1 MSGVDSTYLNGGFNP
16 YLSSLYSKGFDTNA
30 DYMSSASGLNNQ
42 ALQNYQQS
50 LLGNQTAFAGYPQL
64 TQDKFEKSGTSTR
77 ATAVGLGLG
86 AGTLATAGVYKLC
99 GDYVNPFKNSKFD
112 DKFLKAVEE
121 DHTAKIEKLYK
132 EELKKVLEDKNIGYN
147 ENEINSLRKI
157 AELGPEEARKKG
169 YKVSGN
175 WTKDGAAAK
184 VKEIDEALAT
194 VSKDKISKAYLSK
207 EGLEGTVS
215 HMNELTKQRSLIEG
229 MKDSDSLVD
238 LIKKNPK
245 TFGITETAEAEI
257 ASKAE
262 ELARTYGGNKAAAK
276 TYIGSIITTQQGH
289 IDTVRNKLIEAVKG
303 HYNETTNSLKES
315 APPELQKAFKS
326 FKFRKAGLAGLIA
339 AGAGLLL
346 GYTLGG
352 NKS

>member
-86 AGTLATAGVYKLC
+86 AGTLATAGIYKLG
-99 GDYVNPFKNSKFD
+99 GDYVNPFKDNKFD

-121 DHTAKIEKLYK
+121 DHTAKIEELYK
-132 EELKKVLEDKNIGYN
+132 KAKQEALTAKKITYN
-147 ENEINSLRKI
+147 ESQITSLRKI
-157 AELGPEEARKKG
+157 AELGPDEARKNGYTVKG
-169 YKVSGN
+169 K
-175 WTKDGAAAK
+175 WTKDRAAAK

-194 VSKDKISKAYLSK
+194 VSKDRIKANYLAEHS
-207 EGLEGTVS
+207 LDGTVS
-215 HMNELTKQRSLIEG
+215 KMNEFVKQRSLIEG
-229 MKDSDSLVD
+229 MKDGDSLVD